1 MARSM
6 WTGAISFGLVTIPVK
21 LYSATQSHTISF
33 NQFAKDSGERIRYKR
48 VAEGSGKEVSYE
60 DIVKG
65 HEIDD
70 GRFVIVTPEELA
82 SVEPTKSRRIDI
94 EDFVD
99 LDDIDPVYWNKTYYL
114 GPAGDLGAEKPYAL
128 LLEAMRKAN
137 KVGIGKFV
145 MREKEYLVTIR
156 PLGDMLALETMFF
169 ADEVRSADE
178 IDNAPVSE
186 EVSDKE
192 LAMATQLID
201 ALATEWDPTK
211 YEDTYRERVEELLAA
226 KAKGEDVVVA
236 DEVETPQ
243 VADLME
249 ALKASVEA
257 SKKGTVARPGT
268 TSDDTD
274 DTADGAKGDGDLAKL
289 SKDELYERATAADV
303 PGRSKMTKD
312 QLVDALT
319 AKAS

>member
-21 LYSATQSHTISF
+21 MYSATQSHKIAF

-48 VAEGSGKEVSYE
+48 VAESSGKEVDYE

-65 HEIDD
+65 HEVDD
-70 GRFVIVTPEELA
+70 GRFVIVTPEELE

-99 LDDIDPVYWNKTYYL
+99 LDEIDPIYWNKTYYL
-114 GPAGDLGAEKPYAL
+114 GPAGDMGAEKPYAL

-145 MREKEYLVTIR
+145 MRDKEYLVTIR
-156 PLGDMLALETMFF
+156 PVGDLLGLETMYF
-169 ADEVRSADE
+169 ADEVRTAND
-178 IDNAPVSE
+178 IDNVPVDE
-186 EVSDKE
+186 KVADRE
-192 LAMATQLID
+192 LKMATQLIE
-201 ALATEWDPTK
+201 ALTTEWDPSK
-211 YEDTYRERVEELLAA
+211 YRDTYRERVEELLAA
-226 KAKGEDVVVA
+226 KAKGEDIVVSE
-236 DEVETPQ
+236 DVETPQ

-257 SKKGTVARPGT
+257 SKKGARPAGAT
-268 TSDDTD
+268 
-274 DTADGAKGDGDLAKL
+274 AKGANGEGSSGHGLREL
-289 SKDELYERATAADV
+289 SKDELYERATKADV

-312 QLVDALT
+312 ELIDALS
-319 AKAS
+319 AKVS

>member
-1 MARSM
+1 M

-21 LYSATQSHTISF
+21 LYSATSSHTISF
-33 NQFAKDSGERIRYKR
+33 NQFQKDTGERIRYKR
-48 VAEGSGKEVSYE
+48 VAEGTGEEVEYS

-65 HEIDD
+65 HEVDD

-99 LDDIDPVYWNKTYYL
+99 LDDIDPIYWNKTYYL

-128 LLEAMRKAN
+128 LLQAMKAAN
-137 KVGIGKFV
+137 KVGVGKFV

-156 PLGDMLALETMFF
+156 PIGDMLGLETMYF
-169 ADEVRSADE
+169 ADEVRSTKD
-178 IDNAPVSE
+178 IDNVPVDE
-186 EVSDKE
+186 KVADRE
-192 LAMATQLID
+192 LQMARQLID
-201 ALATEWDPTK
+201 ALASEWDPSK
-211 YEDTYRERVEELLAA
+211 YQDTYRKRVEELLAA
-226 KAKGEDVVVA
+226 KAKGEDIVVA
-236 DEVETPQ
+236 EDVETPQ

-257 SKKGTVARPGT
+257 SRKGGT
-268 TSDDTD
+268 PKVGGGGGG
-274 DTADGAKGDGDLAKL
+274 AGGGEDGLSEL
-289 SKDELYERATAADV
+289 SKDELYERASKADI

-312 QLVDALT
+312 ELIDALT

>member
-1 MARSM
+1 M

-21 LYSATQSHTISF
+21 LYSATSSHTISF
-33 NQFAKDSGERIRYKR
+33 NQFQKDTGERIRYKR
-48 VAEGSGKEVSYE
+48 VAEGSGEEVEYS

-65 HEIDD
+65 HEVDD
-70 GRFVIVTPEELA
+70 GRYVIVTPEELA
-82 SVEPTKSRRIDI
+82 SVEPTKSRRIEI

-99 LDDIDPVYWNKTYYL
+99 LDDIDPIYWNKTYYL

-128 LLEAMRKAN
+128 LLQAMKAAN

-156 PLGDMLALETMFF
+156 PIGDMLGLETMYF
-169 ADEVRSADE
+169 ADEVRDAGE
-178 IDNAPVSE
+178 IDNVPVDE
-186 EVSDKE
+186 EVADRE
-192 LAMATQLID
+192 LKMARQLID
-201 ALATEWDPTK
+201 ALDTEWDPHK
-211 YEDTYRERVEELLAA
+211 YRDTYRERVEELLAA

-236 DEVETPQ
+236 EEVETPQ

-257 SKKGTVARPGT
+257 SRKGAPARPGT
-268 TSDDTD
+268 ASAGGSSNGET
-274 DTADGAKGDGDLAKL
+274 LREL
-289 SKDELYERATAADV
+289 SKDELYERAADADI

-312 QLVDALT
+312 ELIKALS
-319 AKAS
+319 KAS